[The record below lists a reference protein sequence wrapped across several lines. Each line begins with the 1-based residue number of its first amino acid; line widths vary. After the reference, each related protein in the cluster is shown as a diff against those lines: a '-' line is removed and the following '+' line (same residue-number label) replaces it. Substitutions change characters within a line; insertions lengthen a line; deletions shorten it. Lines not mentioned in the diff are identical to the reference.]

1 MNTFQLALVI
11 LAAAAIWG
19 GIFYWKRRVQQKR
32 REALEPVASELRWSF
47 SPDGGDTLR
56 TSMGGFRLCA
66 HGRSKRFTNLMRG
79 SGENAGT
86 ALFDYAYT
94 IGGGKE
100 RHTYRQTVL
109 SLNVGGR
116 PLPRFCLRP
125 EHVWDKVEAFFGHK
139 DIAFDTHPDFSKRY
153 SLRGDDEYQI
163 RNFFSDR
170 LISFIEKEP
179 GITMEGDGSTL
190 ILYRHRKLLKPEQ
203 IRAFIEMG
211 SRLLSLLTAK
221 APFSS

>member
-11 LAAAAIWG
+11 LAAVVLWG
-19 GIFYWKRRVQQKR
+19 GMFFWIRRAQQKR
-32 REALEPVASELRWSF
+32 REILDRVASELRWSF
-47 SPDGGDTLR
+47 APEGDDTLR
-56 TSMGGFRLCA
+56 MSMENFRLCA

-116 PLPRFCLRP
+116 PLPHFCLRP

-139 DIAFDTHPDFSKRY
+139 DISFDAHPEFSKAY

-163 RNFFSDR
+163 RNFFSER
-170 LISFIEKEP
+170 LIAFIERERSV
-179 GITMEGDGSTL
+179 TMEGDGSTL
-190 ILYRHRKLLKPEQ
+190 ILYRHRKLLKPEE
-203 IRAFIEMG
+203 IRPFIEMG
-211 SRLLSLLTAK
+211 SRLKELLK
-221 APFSS
+221 P